1 MDVRAATADMTT
13 PAYDWDTIVNDLTRH
28 LRLRSIPIGM
38 KLFETVEGM
47 EAIPK
52 IRRPRVKHTTDQIVA
67 QARLLGWTV
76 GITVDDLVGAQCGA
90 VIGLHPQDSDWRSGR
105 RMAGVW
111 FATQEDARRH
121 QEAMDVVPH
130 GRYRAMAVSPLTSG
144 RLDPPDICLIYG
156 TPGQMIFFING
167 LQWTGYR
174 KLSFT
179 SVGESACADS
189 WGKALRTGEPA
200 LTIPCYAER
209 RYGGVADDELL
220 MAIPPCFLPKVIE
233 GLAALARNGF
243 RYPTPPYGIQGDAA
257 AGLAV
262 SYAGT
267 ETKPAPSS

>member
-1 MDVRAATADMTT
+1 MATET
-13 PAYDWDTIVNDLTRH
+13 YDWEAIVGGLNQY

-38 KLFETVEGM
+38 KLFETVAEM
-47 EAIPK
+47 DAIPR
-52 IRRPRVKHTTDQIVA
+52 IRRPRVQHTADQIVA
-67 QARLLGWTV
+67 QARQLGWTV
-76 GITVDDLVGAQCGA
+76 GITVEDLAGPQCGA
-90 VIGLHPQDSDWRSGR
+90 VLGLHPQDEEWRSGR

-111 FATQEDARRH
+111 FKTQADARQH
-121 QEAMDVVPH
+121 QEAMDVVPY
-130 GRYRAMAVSPLTSG
+130 GRYRAMAVAPLTSR

-156 TPGQMIFFING
+156 TPGQMIFLING

-220 MAIPPCFLPKVIE
+220 MAVPPRFLPGALE
-233 GLAALARNGF
+233 GLAALGRNGF
-243 RYPTPPYGIQGDAA
+243 RYPVPPYGIQSDAA

-262 SYAGT
+262 SYPSAGT
-267 ETKPAPSS
+267 AGA